1 MSEVAKTLRDS
12 ELAAAFGEAVVR
24 CRGDRSAAGVADA
37 VGIHRSL
44 LYSIENGSLSS
55 LETSLRLSQELGF
68 SLDVLFGISSS
79 VACYATIEQALAGL
93 AGDVSQ
99 KEMAAICS
107 LSLRAIDNALRGG
120 RPKMLTVI
128 KLARSLGFSLDALD
142 WRLIRK
148 EAQSHE

>member
-79 VACYATIEQALAGL
+79 VACYATLEQALLAGL
-93 AGDVSQ
+93 A
-99 KEMAAICS
+99 KHRLREMASICS
-107 LSLRAIDNALRGG
+107 LSLGAIDNIMRGR

-128 KLARSLGFSLDALD
+128 KLARSLGFSLDTLD

-148 EAQSHE
+148 EAQSHG